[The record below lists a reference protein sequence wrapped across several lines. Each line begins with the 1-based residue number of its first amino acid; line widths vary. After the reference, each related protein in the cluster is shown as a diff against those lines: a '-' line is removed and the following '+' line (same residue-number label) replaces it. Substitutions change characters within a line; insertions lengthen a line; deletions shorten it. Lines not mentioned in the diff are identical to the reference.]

1 LPILMNMKSD
11 VEIWLEAEGANF
23 LRKIGLKPG
32 DWVLDFGCSSGHYS
46 IPAAQ
51 VVGEKGGVY
60 ALDKE
65 NNKLSQLREKAEEK
79 GLSNIETYITDGEL
93 KVDLPDQS
101 VNVILAYDVLHYLDR
116 REKLLAEFDRVLKKE
131 GLLSVYPKHHKDDY
145 PLSNFARLSLEEI
158 IKEIERGG
166 FSLREKFFERLIH
179 DENFNRGYVLNFKL
193 LRFFEKKS

>member
-1 LPILMNMKSD
+1 MNMKSD

-79 GLSNIETYITDGEL
+79 GLSNIETHITDGEL

-116 REKLLAEFDRVLKKE
+116 REKLLAEFDRILKKE

-166 FSLREKFFERLIH
+166 FSLQEKFFERLIH

>member
-1 LPILMNMKSD
+1 MNMKSD

-32 DWVLDFGCSSGHYS
+32 DWVLDFGCSSGYYS

-79 GLSNIETYITDGEL
+79 GLSNIETHITDGEL

-166 FSLREKFFERLIH
+166 FSLQEKFFERLIH
-179 DENFNRGYVLNFKL
+179 DEKFNRGYVLNFKPL
-193 LRFFEKKS
+193 SFFGEKS

>member
-1 LPILMNMKSD
+1 MNMKSD

-23 LRKIGLKPG
+23 LRKIGLRPG
-32 DWVLDFGCSSGHYS
+32 DRVLDFGCSSGHYS

-65 NNKLSQLREKAEEK
+65 RKELRQLREKAKEK
-79 GLSNIETYITDGEL
+79 GLTNIETYITAGEL

-101 VNVILAYDVLHYLDR
+101 INVILAYDILHYLER
-116 REKLLAEFDRVLKKE
+116 REELFAEFYRVLKKE

-145 PLSNFARLSLEEI
+145 PLSNFARLSIEEI

-166 FSLREKFFERLIH
+166 FLLKKKFSERLIH
-179 DENFNRGYVLNFKL
+179 DENYNQGYVLNFNP
-193 LRFFEKKS
+193 LRFFGEES

>member
-1 LPILMNMKSD
+1 MNMKSD

-79 GLSNIETYITDGEL
+79 GLSNIETHITDGEL

-131 GLLSVYPKHHKDDY
+131 GVLSVYPKHHKDDY

-179 DENFNRGYVLNFKL
+179 DENFNRGYVLNFKPL
-193 LRFFEKKS
+193 SFFGEKS

>member
-1 LPILMNMKSD
+1 MNMKSD

-32 DWVLDFGCSSGHYS
+32 DWVLDFGCSSGYYS

-65 NNKLSQLREKAEEK
+65 NDKLSQLREKAEEK

-179 DENFNRGYVLNFKL
+179 DENFNRGYVLNFKPL
-193 LRFFEKKS
+193 SFFGEKS

>member
-1 LPILMNMKSD
+1 MNMKSD

-131 GLLSVYPKHHKDDY
+131 GVLSVYPKHHKDDY

-179 DENFNRGYVLNFKL
+179 DENFNRGYVLNFKPL
-193 LRFFEKKS
+193 SFFGEKS

>member
-1 LPILMNMKSD
+1 MKSD
-11 VEIWLEAEGANF
+11 VDTWLEVEGAKF
-23 LRKIGLKPG
+23 LQKIGVRSG
-32 DWVLDFGCSSGHYS
+32 DLVLDFGCSSGHYS

-51 VVGEKGGVY
+51 VVGEQGRVY

-93 KVDLPDQS
+93 KGDLPDQS
-101 VNVILAYDVLHYLDR
+101 VNVILAYDILHYLDR

>member
-1 LPILMNMKSD
+1 MNMKSD

-79 GLSNIETYITDGEL
+79 GLSNIETHITDGEL

-116 REKLLAEFDRVLKKE
+116 REKLLAEFDRILKKE

>member
-1 LPILMNMKSD
+1 MNMKSD

-79 GLSNIETYITDGEL
+79 GLSNIETHITDGEL

-116 REKLLAEFDRVLKKE
+116 REKLLAEFDRILKKE

-179 DENFNRGYVLNFKL
+179 DENFNRGYVLNFKPL
-193 LRFFEKKS
+193 SFFGEKS

>member
-1 LPILMNMKSD
+1 MNMKSD

-65 NNKLSQLREKAEEK
+65 NNELSQLREKAEEK
-79 GLSNIETYITDGEL
+79 GLSNIETHITDGEL

-179 DENFNRGYVLNFKL
+179 DENFNRGYVLNFKPL
-193 LRFFEKKS
+193 SFFGEKS

>member
-1 LPILMNMKSD
+1 MNMKSD
-11 VEIWLEAEGANF
+11 VKIWLESEGANF

-79 GLSNIETYITDGEL
+79 GLSNIETHITDGEL

-179 DENFNRGYVLNFKL
+179 DENFNRGYVLNFKPL
-193 LRFFEKKS
+193 SFFGEKS

>member
-1 LPILMNMKSD
+1 MNMKSD

-79 GLSNIETYITDGEL
+79 GLSNIETHITDGEL

-166 FSLREKFFERLIH
+166 FSLQEKFFERLIH
-179 DENFNRGYVLNFKL
+179 DEKFNRGYVLNFKPL
-193 LRFFEKKS
+193 SFFGKKS

>member
-1 LPILMNMKSD
+1 MKSD

-79 GLSNIETYITDGEL
+79 GLSNIETHITDGEL

-116 REKLLAEFDRVLKKE
+116 REKLLAEFDRILKKE

-179 DENFNRGYVLNFKL
+179 DENFNRGYVLNFKPL
-193 LRFFEKKS
+193 SFFGEKS

>member
-1 LPILMNMKSD
+1 MNMKSD

-79 GLSNIETYITDGEL
+79 GLSNIETHITDGEL

-179 DENFNRGYVLNFKL
+179 DENFNRGYVLNFKPL
-193 LRFFEKKS
+193 SFFGEKS

>member
-1 LPILMNMKSD
+1 MNMKSD
-11 VEIWLEAEGANF
+11 VEIWLEAEGANY

-32 DWVLDFGCSSGHYS
+32 DWVLDFGCSSGYYS

-65 NNKLSQLREKAEEK
+65 NDKLSQLREKAEEK

-179 DENFNRGYVLNFKL
+179 DEKFNRGYVLNFKPL
-193 LRFFEKKS
+193 SFFGEKS

>member
-1 LPILMNMKSD
+1 MNMKSD

-32 DWVLDFGCSSGHYS
+32 DWVLDFGCSSGYYS

-79 GLSNIETYITDGEL
+79 GLSNIETHITDGEL

-131 GLLSVYPKHHKDDY
+131 GVLSVYPKHHKDDY

-166 FSLREKFFERLIH
+166 FSLQEKFFERLIH
-179 DENFNRGYVLNFKL
+179 DEKFNRGYVLNFKPL
-193 LRFFEKKS
+193 SFFGEKS

>member
-1 LPILMNMKSD
+1 MNMKSD

-79 GLSNIETYITDGEL
+79 GLSNIETHITDGEL

-131 GLLSVYPKHHKDDY
+131 GVLSVYPKHHKDDY

-166 FSLREKFFERLIH
+166 FSLQEKFFERLIH
-179 DENFNRGYVLNFKL
+179 DEKFNRGYVLNFKPL
-193 LRFFEKKS
+193 SFFGEKS

>member
-1 LPILMNMKSD
+1 MNMKSD

-79 GLSNIETYITDGEL
+79 GLSNIETHITDGEL

-131 GLLSVYPKHHKDDY
+131 GVLSVYPKHHKDDY

-166 FSLREKFFERLIH
+166 FSLQEKFFERLIH
-179 DENFNRGYVLNFKL
+179 DEKFNRGYVLNFKPL
-193 LRFFEKKS
+193 SFFGKKS

>member
-1 LPILMNMKSD
+1 MNMKSD
-11 VEIWLEAEGANF
+11 VKIWLESEGANF

-179 DENFNRGYVLNFKL
+179 DENFNRGYVLNFKPL
-193 LRFFEKKS
+193 SFFGEKS

>member
-1 LPILMNMKSD
+1 MNMKSD

-32 DWVLDFGCSSGHYS
+32 DWVLDFGCSSGYYS

-65 NNKLSQLREKAEEK
+65 NDKLSQLREKAEEK
-79 GLSNIETYITDGEL
+79 GLSNIETCITDGEL

-131 GLLSVYPKHHKDDY
+131 GVLSVYPKHHKDDY

-166 FSLREKFFERLIH
+166 FSLQEKFFERLIH
-179 DENFNRGYVLNFKL
+179 DEKFNRGYVLNFKPL
-193 LRFFEKKS
+193 SFFGEKS